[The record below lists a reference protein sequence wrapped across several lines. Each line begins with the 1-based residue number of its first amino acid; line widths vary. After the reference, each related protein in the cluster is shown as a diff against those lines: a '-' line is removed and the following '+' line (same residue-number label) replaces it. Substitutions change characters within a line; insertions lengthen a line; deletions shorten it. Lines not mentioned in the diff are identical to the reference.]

1 MKKIRCRLDYRDF
14 SNRDLIQ
21 ICTQVSNGI
30 YNDVNVFGSPVV
42 TKVVFTTAFN
52 KYADAV
58 ARYENAPKIE
68 KTAMELAR
76 KEMIEILDIMR
87 LYVDQLANG
96 DESLI
101 NLSGFAPTKA
111 TVEKSV
117 PLVTTESFDVRRTTN
132 LGEVEVEIHKHS
144 GYDALWYFAICSSF
158 SNLPVNAINNGVLD
172 LSISNEEIR
181 INLSNGRTKVFSN
194 LPTGKMYY
202 IYVFAA
208 NSVSVSPLSSPIAL
222 QL

>member
-42 TKVVFTTAFN
+42 TKVVFITAFN

-58 ARYENAPKIE
+58 ARYDNAPKIE

-101 NLSGFAPTKA
+101 NLSGFVPTKA
-111 TVEKSV
+111 TVDKST
-117 PLVTTESFDVRRTTN
+117 PLDATESFDVRRTTN
-132 LGEVEVEIHKHS
+132 LGEVQVEIHKQS
-144 GYDALWYFAICSSF
+144 AYDALWYFVICSTSY
-158 SNLPVNAINNGVLD
+158 NLPANIVNEGVLD
-172 LSISNEEIR
+172 FSNKNDNMR

-194 LPTGKMYY
+194 LPTGTMYY
-202 IYVFAA
+202 FYVIAA
-208 NSVSVSPLSSPIAL
+208 NSVSVSPISSPKGL